1 MSNDKQ
7 TQNAKRSGDKQT
19 QQNDKKGQKME
30 STTQQMWLDIL
41 RYDRYDSNSFLL

>member
-7 TQNAKRSGDKQT
+7 TQNAKRPGDKPT
-19 QQNDKKGQKME
+19 QQNDKDPKME

>member
-7 TQNAKRSGDKQT
+7 TQNAKRLEGKPT
-19 QQNDKKGQKME
+19 QQNDKDQKME